1 MTQTDTLREAVARA
15 IRAEFDDE
23 LNGKPT
29 GTNLIEMGCEQAS
42 YTDPIDAAD
51 CFIKAAADAALSA
64 IEAAGW
70 RIVPVDAIP
79 IIKAVAHIGVD
90 FGYGPYQ
97 VEEKFIK
104 SSREILDALAAPRLD
119 ATVRGEER

>member
-1 MTQTDTLREAVARA
+1 MTPTDTLREAVFDILWPLQSWEGDEDVCRA
-15 IRAEFDDE
+15 AV
-23 LNGKPT
+23 
-29 GTNLIEMGCEQAS
+29 A
-42 YTDPIDAAD
+42 
-51 CFIKAAADAALSA
+51 AALSA

-104 SSREILDALAAPRLD
+104 SSREILDALSAAPRLD
-119 ATVRGEER
+119 ATVRGEEG